1 MAQTPEAVVFDIGN
15 VLVQWDPR
23 HLYRKIFAVEAEMEA
38 FLAGIC
44 TMDWHMEHDR
54 GVSFAENAALL
65 KARHPDSAAL
75 IDLRGA
81 RYGEMAPDRVP
92 GVAPLVEELAAAGI
106 PLYGL
111 SNMPHGFLAELTAR
125 FPELGHLGTTV
136 VSAELGVLKPDPAVY
151 LALIERTGLRPEATL
166 FIDDSAKNV
175 EAARQLGF
183 HTHHFAG
190 AEGLRAALQAAGFAV
205 PA

>member
-1 MAQTPEAVVFDIGN
+1 MAKAPEAVVFDIGN

-23 HLYRKIFAVEAEMEA
+23 HLYRKVFAAEAEMEA

-44 TMDWHMEHDR
+44 TMEWHMEHDR
-54 GVSFAENAALL
+54 GLSFAENAVRL

-75 IDLRGA
+75 IDLWGA
-81 RYGEMAPDRVP
+81 RRGEMAPDRVP
-92 GVAPLVEELAAAGI
+92 GVAPIMEALAAAGI

-111 SNMPHGFLAELTAR
+111 SNMPHGFFDELAAR
-125 FPELGHLGTTV
+125 FPELRLLRQTV

-151 LALIERTGLRPEATL
+151 LALIERTALRPEAT
-166 FIDDSAKNV
+166 FFTDDSVKNV
-175 EAARQLGF
+175 EAARKLGF
-183 HTHHFAG
+183 IAHHFTG